1 MTQPALAA
9 GKARR
14 RRWPAGPRGAPCP
27 AYARWL
33 LSPAATL
40 VPGGSVVGGAGVLPL
55 VRGLSSI
62 RAAGA
67 MRIHHCGLG

>member
-9 GKARR
+9 GKSSL

-27 AYARWL
+27 ASARWL
-33 LSPAATL
+33 LSPKATL
-40 VPGGSVVGGAGVLPL
+40 VPGGSLVGGAGVLPL
-55 VRGLSSI
+55 VRGLSSV

-67 MRIHHCGLG
+67 RSVPHCALV